1 MNTIGIRTYEAT
13 EPAAVTVWVEA
24 RTIFL
29 RLDDGRVVGFP
40 ADRFRILK
48 QATDEQLT
56 EVRLD
61 LNGRALRWNSLDEDL
76 TVRGVL
82 AGHFQLPLQ

>member
-1 MNTIGIRTYEAT
+1 M
-13 EPAAVTVWVEA
+13 EPAAVKVWVEA
-24 RTIFL
+24 RTLFL
-29 RLDDGRVVGFP
+29 ELNDGRVVGFP